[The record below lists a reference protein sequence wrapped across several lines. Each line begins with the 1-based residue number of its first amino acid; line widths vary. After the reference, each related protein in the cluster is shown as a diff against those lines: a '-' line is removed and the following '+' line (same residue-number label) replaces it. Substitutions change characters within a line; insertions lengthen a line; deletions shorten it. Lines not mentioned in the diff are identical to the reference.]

1 MSQNTDRSFLSRS
14 MQELL
19 GSDTVELSMERM
31 QELNKLMSYY
41 RCAMMSVVTKFN
53 VLNEQFSLQ
62 YDRNPITGIKSRL
75 KTLPSIMDKLER
87 RGCPLS
93 LESIEDNLNDV
104 AGVRVIC
111 SFEEDVHMLSEAL
124 MQQDDIQLLE
134 RKDYIRNPKPNGYR
148 SLHLIVSVPIFL
160 AHEKKFMRVEIQLRT
175 LAMDFW
181 ATLEHQ
187 LRYKKDFDLADSVQ
201 RELYTCASLSA
212 ELDQRMDGL
221 RQLVQEQNSRENGK
235 QAPEV
240 IRWTDQSHNL
250 R

>member
-1 MSQNTDRSFLSRS
+1 MSQTGPGFLSES
-14 MQELL
+14 MRELL
-19 GSDTVELSMERM
+19 GNGMQEISFERM

-41 RCAMMSVVTKFN
+41 RCAMMEVVTKFN

-62 YDRNPITGIKSRL
+62 FDRNPITGIKSRL
-75 KTLPSIMDKLER
+75 KTLPSILEKLER
-87 RGCPLS
+87 RGFPLTI
-93 LESIEDNLNDV
+93 ESIEQNLNDV

-111 SFEEDVHMLSEAL
+111 SFMEDVHMLSEAL
-124 MQQDDIQLLE
+124 MQQDDILLIQ
-134 RKDYIRNPKPNGYR
+134 RKDYIRKPKPNGYR

-160 AHEKKFMRVEIQLRT
+160 AHEKRYMRVEIQLRT

-187 LRYKKDFDLADSVQ
+187 LRYKKDFDLADGME

-212 ELDQRMDGL
+212 ELDERMDGL
-221 RQLVQEQNSRENGK
+221 RQLVQERNGLHG
-235 QAPEV
+235 AEPPAGSV
-240 IRWTDQSHNL
+240 RWIDQSQNL

>member
-1 MSQNTDRSFLSRS
+1 MTQNSQLGAFPGDLRT
-14 MQELL
+14 LL
-19 GSDTVELSMERM
+19 GSEDHALAMARM

-41 RCAMMSVVTKFN
+41 RCAMMEVVTKFN

-62 YDRNPITGIKSRL
+62 FDRNPIAGIKSRL
-75 KTLPSIMDKLER
+75 KTLPSIVDKLER
-87 RGCPLS
+87 RGFPMS
-93 LESIEDNLNDV
+93 LGSIEDNLNDV

-111 SFEEDVHMLSEAL
+111 SFVEDVHMLSEAL

-134 RKDYIRNPKPNGYR
+134 CKDYIRNPKPNGYR

-160 AHEKKFMRVEIQLRT
+160 AREKKFMRVEIQLRT

-212 ELDQRMDGL
+212 ELDGRMDGL
-221 RQLVQEQNSRENGK
+221 RQMVQEQHRRDGGK
-235 QAPEV
+235 PSPETL
-240 IRWTDQSHNL
+240 RWTDQSHNL

>member
-1 MSQNTDRSFLSRS
+1 MPQDDSLSQSIHDLLPETGDRKVAL
-14 MQELL
+14 
-19 GSDTVELSMERM
+19 ERM

-41 RCAMMSVVTKFN
+41 RCVMMEVVTKFN

-62 YDRNPITGIKSRL
+62 FDRNPITGIKSRL
-75 KTLPSIMDKLER
+75 KTVRSIQDKLER
-87 RGCPLS
+87 RGLPFS
-93 LESIEDNLNDV
+93 LESIEENLNDV

-111 SFEEDVHMLSEAL
+111 SFTEDVHMLSEAL
-124 MQQDDIQLLE
+124 MQQDDIQLIE
-134 RKDYIRNPKPNGYR
+134 RKDYILNPKPNGYR

-187 LRYKKDFDLADSVQ
+187 LRYKKDFDFAESMG
-201 RELYTCASLSA
+201 RELYTCAQLSA
-212 ELDQRMDGL
+212 ELDERMDGL
-221 RQLVQEQNSRENGK
+221 RELVQK
-235 QAPEV
+235 QIDGGLDVPEPRR
-240 IRWTDQSHNL
+240 RWVDQSHNL

>member
-1 MSQNTDRSFLSRS
+1 MSQNGPGILTESMRELLSNGV
-14 MQELL
+14 QEL
-19 GSDTVELSMERM
+19 SFEKM

-41 RCAMMSVVTKFN
+41 RCAMMEVVTKFN

-62 YDRNPITGIKSRL
+62 FDRNPITGIKSRL
-75 KTLPSIMDKLER
+75 KTLPSILEKLER
-87 RGCPLS
+87 RGFPVTI
-93 LESIEDNLNDV
+93 ESIEQNLNDV

-111 SFEEDVHMLSEAL
+111 SFLEDVHMLSEAL
-124 MQQDDIQLLE
+124 MQQDDIQLIV

-160 AHEKKFMRVEIQLRT
+160 AHEKRYVRVEIQLRT

-187 LRYKKDFDLADSVQ
+187 LRYKKDFDLADSMQ
-201 RELYTCASLSA
+201 KELYTCASLSA
-212 ELDQRMDGL
+212 ELDERMDGM
-221 RQLVQEQNSRENGK
+221 RRLVQEQHG
-235 QAPEV
+235 AGGVDLPAGT
-240 IRWTDQSHNL
+240 IRWIDQSQNL

>member
-1 MSQNTDRSFLSRS
+1 MSKNREDSFLSDS

-19 GSDTVELSMERM
+19 GPGIGKISLERM

-41 RCAMMSVVTKFN
+41 RCAMMEVVTKFN

-62 YDRNPITGIKSRL
+62 FDRNPITGIKSRL
-75 KTLPSIMDKLER
+75 KTLPSILEKLER
-87 RGCPLS
+87 RGHPFT
-93 LESIEDNLNDV
+93 LESIEENLNDV

-111 SFEEDVHMLSEAL
+111 SFREDVRMLSEAL
-124 MQQDDIQLLE
+124 MQQDDIILLE

-148 SLHLIVSVPIFL
+148 SLHMIVSVPIFL
-160 AHEKKFMRVEIQLRT
+160 AHEKKYMRVEIQLRT

-187 LRYKKDFDLADSVQ
+187 LRYKKDFDLADSME
-201 RELYTCASLSA
+201 RELFTCAHLSA
-212 ELDQRMDGL
+212 ELDERMDGL
-221 RQLVQEQNSRENGK
+221 RQLMQQRNESGGTLPSEK
-235 QAPEV
+235 P

>member
-14 MQELL
+14 LQELL

-87 RGCPLS
+87 RGFPLS

-235 QAPEV
+235 PASEA

>member
-1 MSQNTDRSFLSRS
+1 MSQTGPGFLPES
-14 MQELL
+14 MRELL
-19 GSDTVELSMERM
+19 GNGVQEISFERM

-41 RCAMMSVVTKFN
+41 RCAMMEVVTKFN

-62 YDRNPITGIKSRL
+62 FDRNPITGIKSRL
-75 KTLPSIMDKLER
+75 KTLPSILEKLER
-87 RGCPLS
+87 RGFPLTI
-93 LESIEDNLNDV
+93 ESIEQNLNDV

-111 SFEEDVHMLSEAL
+111 SFVEDVHMLSEAL
-124 MQQDDIQLLE
+124 MQQDDIMLIE
-134 RKDYIRNPKPNGYR
+134 RKDYIRKPKPNGYR

-160 AHEKKFMRVEIQLRT
+160 AHEKRYMRVEIQLRT

-187 LRYKKDFDLADSVQ
+187 LRYKKDFDLADSME

-212 ELDQRMDGL
+212 ELDERMDGL
-221 RQLVQEQNSRENGK
+221 RQMVQERNGIRG
-235 QAPEV
+235 ADIPAGS
-240 IRWTDQSHNL
+240 IRWVDQSQNL

>member
-1 MSQNTDRSFLSRS
+1 MSQTGPGFLSES
-14 MQELL
+14 MRELL
-19 GSDTVELSMERM
+19 GNGMQEISFERM

-41 RCAMMSVVTKFN
+41 RCAMMEVVTKFN

-62 YDRNPITGIKSRL
+62 FDRNPITGIKSRL
-75 KTLPSIMDKLER
+75 KTLPSILEKLER
-87 RGCPLS
+87 RGFPLTI
-93 LESIEDNLNDV
+93 ESIEQNLNDV

-111 SFEEDVHMLSEAL
+111 SFVEDVHMLSEAL
-124 MQQDDIQLLE
+124 MQQDDILLIQ
-134 RKDYIRNPKPNGYR
+134 RKDYIRKPKPNGYR

-160 AHEKKFMRVEIQLRT
+160 AHEKRYMRVEIQLRT

-187 LRYKKDFDLADSVQ
+187 LRYKKDFVLADSME
-201 RELYTCASLSA
+201 RELYTCANLSA
-212 ELDQRMDGL
+212 ELDERMDGL
-221 RQLVQEQNSRENGK
+221 RQLVQEQNGTGSANLSSGS
-235 QAPEV
+235 